1 MLNTHQLADQI
12 LDIVNVWDSIQQNKS
27 ITVGLH
33 VPYSTKIERK
43 PNNFVRTTCTTNNY
57 RMYVYQV
64 NKEKTAFLRRG
75 LLPHTGRR
83 EV

>member
-1 MLNTHQLADQI
+1 MYNKQL
-12 LDIVNVWDSIQQNKS
+12 
-27 ITVGLH
+27 
-33 VPYSTKIERK
+33 PYRI
-43 PNNFVRTTCTTNNY
+43 
-57 RMYVYQV
+57 YVYQV